1 MNTHISFKEKSP
13 TGESSCCL
21 NNLAELIEKQA
32 DIPVQLEKDSPKE
45 GNKDGGLT
53 IALSITGLAL
63 SAVATLV
70 SVLSYWKSQQPNYSV
85 SIECGN
91 TTIKLNNVS
100 SDELQ
105 AVIKKL
111 EEQNRSTPSDL
122 TVLLAEE

>member
-1 MNTHISFKEKSP
+1 MNAHLSFKGNGP
-13 TGESSCCL
+13 TGESSYCL
-21 NNLAELIEKQA
+21 NNLAELIEQEA
-32 DIPVQLEKDSPKE
+32 DIAVQLEKASPKE
-45 GNKDGGLT
+45 GDKDGGLT
-53 IALSITGLAL
+53 IALSIAGLAL
-63 SAVATLV
+63 SAVATFI

-91 TTIKLNNVS
+91 TTIKLNKIS

-111 EEQNRSTPSDL
+111 EEQNRSSSVL

>member
-13 TGESSCCL
+13 IGESSYYL
-21 NNLAELIEKQA
+21 NNLAELIEKEA
-32 DIPVQLEKDSPKE
+32 DIPVELEKDSPKE

-63 SAVATLV
+63 SAVATFV
-70 SVLSYWKSQQPNYSV
+70 SVLSYWKSQQPRCSV
-85 SIECGN
+85 SITCGDI
-91 TTIKLNNVS
+91 TIELDNIS
-100 SDELQ
+100 PAQLQ

-111 EEQNRSTPSDL
+111 EEQNRSASSDL

>member
-1 MNTHISFKEKSP
+1 MNAHIKFKENSP
-13 TGESSCCL
+13 SGESSYRL
-21 NNLAELIEKQA
+21 NSLAEFIEQEA
-32 DIPVQLEKDSPKE
+32 DIPVQLEKGEPQKGSKTD
-45 GNKDGGLT
+45 LT
-53 IALSITGLAL
+53 IALSIAGLAL

-85 SIECGN
+85 SIKCGN
-91 TTIKLNNVS
+91 TTIQLNNVS

-111 EEQNRSTPSDL
+111 EEQNHSSDL